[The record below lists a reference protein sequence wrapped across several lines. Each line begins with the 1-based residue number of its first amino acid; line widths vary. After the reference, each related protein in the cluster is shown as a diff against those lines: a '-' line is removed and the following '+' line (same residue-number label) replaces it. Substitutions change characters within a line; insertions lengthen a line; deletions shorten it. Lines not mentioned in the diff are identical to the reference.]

1 MAMYAWH
8 FDFSV
13 ELLWTIDAFLSAAEC
28 TALIEEQR
36 DAAWLPATV
45 NGATGRI
52 IDTKVRSSSTAVVRD
67 EALADRLYE
76 RVRPRLPTSMVDQCG
91 GRPRRVKPVGLYQP
105 LRVYRY
111 EPGQRFAPHHDQ
123 SYQDGSG
130 RRSLLTF
137 MIYLN
142 DDFTGGTTT
151 FPDQKRE
158 IHPRPGTALLFQHM
172 LLHCGEQV
180 VSGVKYVL
188 RSDVIFGE

>member
-13 ELLWTIDAFLSAAEC
+13 SLLWTIDEFLSPGECAAIL
-28 TALIEEQR
+28 AEQQR
-36 DAAWLPATV
+36 ADWLPATI

-52 IDTKVRSSSTAVVRD
+52 VDAKVRSSSTAVVRD
-67 EALADRLYE
+67 SGLAERLYA
-76 RVRPRLPTSMVDQCG
+76 RVLPHLPQVMVDQVG
-91 GRPRRVKPVGLYQP
+91 GRPRRVKPVGIYQP

-111 EPGQRFAPHHDQ
+111 EPGQQFAPHHDQ

-142 DDFTGGTTT
+142 EDFTGGTTT
-151 FPDQKRE
+151 FPDQKQE
-158 IHPRPGTALLFQHM
+158 IHPRAGRALLFQHM
-172 LLHCGEQV
+172 LLHCGERV
-180 VSGVKYVL
+180 LTGTKYVL